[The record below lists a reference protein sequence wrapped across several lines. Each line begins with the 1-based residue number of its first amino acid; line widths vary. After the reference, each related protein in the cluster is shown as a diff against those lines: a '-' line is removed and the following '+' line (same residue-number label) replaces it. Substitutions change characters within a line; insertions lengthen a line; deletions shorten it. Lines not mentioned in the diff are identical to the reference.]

1 MSRKRVKLG
10 ISKITVIVLII
21 VVVIIALIGGT
32 LVFYHS
38 SSSSIKTTQSSIVPI
53 STTPVTIGALQ
64 GNDPDISAW
73 AFTESQLL
81 STLKEYDPNIKTQD
95 FSTATLVIQG
105 LESGTIQVGIISTD
119 SIIVAISRGAPLV
132 IVATYRITPAARD
145 LVVKASTPINNLYQ
159 LNNTDD
165 AEPSPGIL
173 PTITDEYLEYKYNL
187 HFNFEYVG
195 SFQGQI
201 AALISD
207 KATFANVNPFDAYK
221 LIQNGTLKV
230 VYSFSLKWPA
240 YSVVTTRSFLEQH
253 PDAIK
258 AVIMGLLKA
267 NDIYEANVN
276 NQTINFLASY
286 YGRIIGSNGAVVL
299 FHNYTY
305 STNGAINVTALQI
318 LINTYREIG
327 VITNSTLTVNDT
339 YTNEFVK
346 VIS

>member
-1 MSRKRVKLG
+1 MNNRKVKLG
-10 ISKITVIVLII
+10 ISKSILIMIVVIMII
-21 VVVIIALIGGT
+21 VAVIGGT
-32 LVFYHS
+32 LGYYYTQKS
-38 SSSSIKTTQSSIVPI
+38 SQVVTSVKPI

-73 AFTESQLL
+73 GFTESQLL
-81 STLKEYDPNIKTQD
+81 PMLKEYDPNIKTQD

-119 SIIVAISRGAPLV
+119 SIVVAISKGAPLV
-132 IVATYRITPAARD
+132 IVATYRVTPAVRD
-145 LVVKASTPINNLYQ
+145 LVVNSKTPINSLFQ
-159 LNNTDD
+159 LNNTED

-173 PTITDEYLEYKYNL
+173 PTITDEYLEYKYHL

-201 AALISD
+201 AALITG

-240 YSVVTTRSFLEQH
+240 YSVVTSRSFLKEH
-253 PDAIK
+253 PN
-258 AVIMGLLKA
+258 AVRAVVMGLLKA
-267 NDIYEANVN
+267 NQIYESNVN
-276 NQTINFLASY
+276 NQTVSFLASY
-286 YGRIIGSNGAVVL
+286 YQRIIGSEGAIVL
-299 FHNYTY
+299 FKNYTY
-305 STNGAINVTALQI
+305 STNGAINVTALQV

-339 YTNEFVK
+339 YTNEFVPI
-346 VIS
+346 VT

>member
-1 MSRKRVKLG
+1 MDDKKMRLG
-10 ISKITVIVLII
+10 ISKIVTIVLVIVII
-21 VVVIIALIGGT
+21 IIALIGGILGFHLLT
-32 LVFYHS
+32 NQTS
-38 SSSSIKTTQSSIVPI
+38 KTTQSSNVPI
-53 STTPVTIGALQ
+53 STTPVVIGALQ
-64 GNDPDISAW
+64 GNDPDMSAW
-73 AFTESQLL
+73 GFTESQLL
-81 STLKEYDPNIKTQD
+81 PLLKEYDPNIKTQD

-105 LESGTIQVGIISTD
+105 LESGTIQIGIISTD

-132 IVATYRITPAARD
+132 IIATYRITPAVRD
-145 LVVKASTPINNLYQ
+145 LVVKASTPISNLYQ

-201 AALISD
+201 AALISG

-240 YSVVTTRSFLEQH
+240 YSVVTTRSFLREH
-253 PDAIK
+253 PDAVK
-258 AVIMGLLKA
+258 AVLMALFKA
-267 NDIYEANVN
+267 NEIYEANVN
-276 NQTINFLASY
+276 NQTINFLANY
-286 YGRIIGSNGAVVL
+286 YGRIIGSDGAVAL
-299 FHNYTY
+299 FRNYTY
-305 STNGAINVTALQI
+305 STNGAINVTALQL
-318 LINTYREIG
+318 LIDTYRQIG

-339 YTNEFVK
+339 YNSEFVQT
-346 VIS
+346 IS